1 MTRRSV
7 PGLEAASDALLAGRS
22 AEGDVRAFEVLVKR
36 HHSILRA
43 YAWRLT
49 GSSTD
54 ASDAVQN
61 ALITVWA
68 RLPQLKEPA
77 SVRSWMMRIVSRA
90 SVDLLR
96 QRHPTDDVDALEHP
110 VAREPGPCESVEQ
123 SHAMEAL
130 AAALAQLP
138 ESQRQCWLL
147 REVGGESYGGIAE
160 HLRLTPT
167 AVRGKLARARES
179 LVAAMEDWR

>member
-1 MTRRSV
+1 M
-7 PGLEAASDALLAGRS
+7 PGLEAASDALLAERS

-36 HHSILRA
+36 HQSILRA

-49 GSSTD
+49 GSQAD
-54 ASDAVQN
+54 ASDVVQN

-68 RLPQLKEPA
+68 QLPQLKERA
-77 SVRSWMMRIVSRA
+77 SVRSWMMRIVSRS

-96 QRHPTDDVDALEHP
+96 QRRPTDDVDAVEHP
-110 VAREPGPCESVEQ
+110 ASREPGPVEAAEH
-123 SHAMEAL
+123 SDAMRAL
-130 AAALAQLP
+130 AHALSKLP

-147 REVGGESYGGIAE
+147 REVGGESYNEIAD
-160 HLRLTPT
+160 HLGLTVT

-179 LVAAMEDWR
+179 LVVAMEDWR

>member
-1 MTRRSV
+1 M
-7 PGLEAASDALLAGRS
+7 PGLESASDALLAERS

-36 HHSILRA
+36 HQSILRA

-49 GSSTD
+49 GSQAD

-61 ALITVWA
+61 ALITVWSQ
-68 RLPQLKEPA
+68 LPQLKEPA
-77 SVRSWMMRIVSRA
+77 SVRSWMMRIVSRS

-96 QRHPTDDVDALEHP
+96 QRRPADDVDAVEHP
-110 VAREPGPCESVEQ
+110 AAKEPGPFEAAERSD
-123 SHAMEAL
+123 AMKAL
-130 AAALAQLP
+130 AAALADLP

-147 REVGGESYGGIAE
+147 REVGGESYGEIAE
-160 HLRLTPT
+160 HLGITPT

-179 LVAAMEDWR
+179 LVVAMEDWR